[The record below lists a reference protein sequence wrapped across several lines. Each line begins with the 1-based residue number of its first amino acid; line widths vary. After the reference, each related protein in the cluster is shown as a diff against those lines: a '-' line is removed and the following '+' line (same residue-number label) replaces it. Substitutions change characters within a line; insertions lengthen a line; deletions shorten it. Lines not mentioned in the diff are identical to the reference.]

1 MSKAAADAFALAAKA
16 TRAEFEKKVTAN
28 HTKFVKPATA
38 PKPTM
43 ADAEALS
50 QHVEKYAEI
59 CKYMRRKV
67 AEGMPET
74 WGGTSESEFARART
88 LVQTLKK
95 LAR

>member
-16 TRAEFEKKVTAN
+16 TRGEFQAKCSADF
-28 HTKFVKPATA
+28 TKFVDKKQA
-38 PKPTM
+38 KPTT
-43 ADAEALS
+43 ADVEALR
-50 QHVEKYAEI
+50 QHLMKYEEI

-74 WGGTSESEFARART
+74 WGGSGDTDFRKEWT
-88 LVQTLKK
+88 LLETLKR